1 MGGMSDDRAAAVSL
15 YFKHQKGNYSY
26 IGRIAENAK
35 NNAVCQT
42 ALAAVFFLSAAGIA
56 SDNYLPI
63 SSDGRNSDRVSGL

>member
-35 NNAVCQT
+35 NNAVRQT
-42 ALAAVFFLSAAGIA
+42 ALAAVCFISYAGIA

-63 SSDGRNSDRVSGL
+63 SSDGRDPDCFSGL